1 MPPRG
6 TPSSTPIPD
15 SAGAWILFEHM
26 DFETGARALQ
36 RVRPGTDDPVPAL
49 PAGPSG
55 AGMLADWSPDG
66 ARFAFTAWDP
76 PPSAGLDPAST
87 ADLWVAAW
95 DGGSPAR
102 LVDCATPCWMIDSPA
117 WSPDGRRIAFSRT
130 DAVAGTITGSAVQIF
145 DLASGRM
152 ETILDTEPP
161 AVVGVWDWSGDGR
174 SLLVGEA
181 RLTSTRIAELGS
193 SGASATGTVI
203 AVVDLAAPGSDP
215 RRLPAPDFAV
225 NSAAWHPTEDLIVF
239 DAGRID
245 YSDPAHST
253 SELFT
258 VRPDG
263 TGLAQLTDTASVGA
277 FAFAPSWSPDGSTIL
292 FTLWHRASYTPT
304 LASIRPDGTGLE
316 ELGEETTIVGWYP
329 RQRPIPATP

>member
-1 MPPRG
+1 
-6 TPSSTPIPD
+6 
-15 SAGAWILFEHM
+15 M
-26 DFETGARALQ
+26 DFESGTRTLQ

-55 AGMLADWSPDG
+55 TGMLADWSPDG
-66 ARFAFTAWDP
+66 ARFAFTAWD

-130 DAVAGTITGSAVQIF
+130 DAVDGTITGTTVQVL
-145 DLASGRM
+145 DLASGRI
-152 ETILDTEPP
+152 ETILDAEPP
-161 AVVGVWDWSGDGR
+161 GVVGVHDWSGDGR

-181 RLTSTRIAELGS
+181 RLRSTSIVEIMS
-193 SGASATGTVI
+193 SGTWVTGTVI
-203 AVVDLAAPGSDP
+203 AVVDLDAPGSGP
-215 RRLPAPDFAV
+215 RRLPAPDLPV
-225 NSAAWHPTEDLIVF
+225 NSAAWHPTEDLVVF
-239 DAGRID
+239 DAGLID
-245 YSDPAHST
+245 NSDPAHST
-253 SELFT
+253 SELYT

-263 TGLAQLTDTASVGA
+263 TGSAQLTDTASVGA

-316 ELGEETTIVGWYP
+316 ELGGETSIVGWFP